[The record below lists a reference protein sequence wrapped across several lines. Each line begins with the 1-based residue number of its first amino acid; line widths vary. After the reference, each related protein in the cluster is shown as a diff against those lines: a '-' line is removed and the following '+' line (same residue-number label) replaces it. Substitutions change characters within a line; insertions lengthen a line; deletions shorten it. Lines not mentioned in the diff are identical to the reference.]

1 MRFKYI
7 IIFLT
12 IAVTAHSCN
21 LIPDAIS
28 GATRGY
34 DANGNSFYHRTK
46 ETNLK
51 TGELW
56 IDGEVKNPGK
66 VNLRK
71 LYKREVF
78 YKEGVPNDSG
88 KIDFVGAYRYRGYSL
103 FDILNPFFLEKK
115 NAAEFVPDTDAYIII
130 ENDKGDKVVFSWA
143 EIYLTQIPHQ
153 IIIATEQASI
163 QPYKREVDY
172 PKDEIWKIVAATD
185 LYAFRQMEN
194 PTKITLRS
202 FDKKHLPIDRELEN
216 PYSPQVNITLNDNLL
231 TVVDSKYKS
240 DCKVTYKS
248 VFYGMGMGYHD
259 TPTFTGYPLAPIVW
273 QGFKEN
279 EFSWMR
285 KGLALVVGKDGFR
298 NILSVSE
305 LLNRADQAEPILAIP
320 PDYKS
325 KGHYR
330 LYLPWAFY
338 ADFSVRN
345 LAEIYFFTE

>member
-1 MRFKYI
+1 MAI
-7 IIFLT
+7 
-12 IAVTAHSCN
+12 VSSCN

-28 GATRGY
+28 GATKGY
-34 DANGNSFYHRTK
+34 NADGNSFYHRTE

-56 IDGEVKNPGK
+56 IDGEVRNPGK
-66 VNLRK
+66 VKLRR

-88 KIDFVGAYRYRGYSL
+88 KIDFAGAYRYRGYSL

-115 NAAEFVPDTDAYIII
+115 NAEEFVPDTDAYIII
-130 ENDKGDKVVFSWA
+130 ENDMGGKVVFSWA

-163 QPYKREVDY
+163 EPYKREVDY
-172 PKDEIWKIVAATD
+172 PKGEVWKVIAAND
-185 LYAFRQMEN
+185 LFAFRQLEN
-194 PTKITLRS
+194 PTKITLKS
-202 FDKKHLPIDRELEN
+202 FDKKHFAINRELEN
-216 PYSPQVNITLNDNLL
+216 PYSPQVNIVLNDNLL
-231 TVVDSKYKS
+231 TVVDTNYKS

-248 VFYGMGMGYHD
+248 MFYGMGMGYHD
-259 TPTFTGYPLAPIVW
+259 TPTFTGYPLSPIVW
-273 QGFKEN
+273 QGFNEN
-279 EFSWMR
+279 EASWMR
-285 KGLALVVGKDGFR
+285 NGLVLVVGKDGFR

-305 LLNRADQAEPILAIP
+305 LLNRADQTEPILAIP

-345 LAEIYFFTE
+345 LAELYFFTE